1 MSDKKWTPQQ
11 RHCIEAHGGTL
22 LVSAA
27 AGSGKTSVLIERIAA
42 RVTDDKHPVDI
53 DKLLVVTFTK
63 AAAAEMKQRLS
74 LKFSELLAQRPADL
88 RLQHQQILLPHAS
101 ICTVDS
107 FCSSLIR
114 DNFHQLGISPQF
126 KVAEQQPLLLLR
138 KQSLTEA
145 LNEFYKEKHPDFLE
159 LTAMLTNGKNDSK
172 LTATVEKIYDF
183 IQSHPSPDDWL
194 NQTAALY
201 DTTAP
206 LFDTVWGEKI
216 YHQAK
221 SSLVKAS
228 TLYQKAMAIAQSETD
243 LAEKHYPA
251 IAADYAA
258 VLRLSE
264 CLEEKNWDSFFALL
278 SAFSSTS
285 LSPVRKC
292 QNEAAKKQ
300 AAALRGSAADCI
312 KTLQTL
318 ACGTEELCRQDI
330 QTTKRLVQTL
340 YRIVRRFSAIYGEKK
355 QQQNLMDFSDIEH
368 YALQLL
374 TTQDENGNRIP
385 TAIAKE
391 LSSQYEEILVDEYQD
406 TNAVQDALFSAL
418 SRDETNLFFVGDVK
432 QSIYGFRQAMPE
444 LFVGRRDRYAP
455 FEGNNYPAT
464 ITLGNNFRSRR
475 EVTDAV
481 NCVFRQLWG
490 ESIGGIQ
497 YNENEAL
504 IPTASYPES
513 EDFAPELLLADST
526 QYPDTDKDTL
536 EAAIIADRISQ
547 MVGTLSITLKDGTRR
562 PLQYGDCCILLR
574 NRASHAAT
582 YRTVLENRGISAVS
596 EAETG
601 FFGTA
606 EICLALSLLRCIDNP
621 LQDIPLTAV
630 LLSALFSFTPDDLA
644 TIRLHRKDCALYTAL
659 LAARQS
665 DDTVLAQKCGAF
677 LQTLTRY
684 RTLATT
690 LSVDR
695 LVQRLYEDFS
705 LPELYG
711 ARKQGRRRREN
722 LRLLHEQCA
731 RFEQNGFRGLSAF
744 VRYVDRLQVGG
755 ADLPAA
761 SLNAGAENAVSII
774 SIHGSKGLEFPV
786 VFLAGLRQS
795 FNQKSLQE
803 DLLLHPTLGAGIKR
817 RDAKTFNVY
826 KTISHQGVSLALRNH
841 ERAEEL
847 RVLYVAMTRA
857 KEKLCLV
864 FVDDHLQKKMQRFC
878 ETLDFQ
884 AAMSS
889 DTVLGASSMGQW
901 LLCSLLRLPRATAL
915 RETFGLDNVPLI
927 DDTTVW
933 DIRLP
938 LPLLEESATAENE
951 IAAVAPDEE
960 LVRQIRENMAY
971 TYPHEALTHSP
982 AKVAASELARQTT
995 NNPFVATARPKFM
1008 SGFGLTPAERGTA
1021 MHAFMQF
1028 AEYTAA
1034 AASLTDEVE
1043 RLTALAFLSKEQA
1056 ESLDKAR
1063 LRAFFESDL
1072 YERMSRAS
1080 RCLREYHFTFRQ
1092 PTDTEY
1098 LKASAVVQ
1106 GIADCVFEEEDGLV
1120 VVDYKTDHV
1129 KTAETLVE
1137 RYAAQLNIYREALQ
1151 TIFQKPVKECLLY
1164 SFSLNT
1170 TVRVE

>member
-1 MSDKKWTPQQ
+1 MSDKKWTEQQ

-42 RVTDDKHPVDI
+42 RVTDEKHPVDI

-74 LKFSELLAQRPADL
+74 LKFSELIAQHPQDL
-88 RLQHQQILLPHAS
+88 RLQRQQILLPHAS

-114 DNFHQLGISPQF
+114 EHFHQLGISPQF
-126 KVAEQQPLLLLR
+126 KVAEQQPLSLLR
-138 KQSLTEA
+138 KQSLNEA
-145 LNEFYKEKHPDFLE
+145 LNEFYEKKHPDFLE

-172 LTATVEKIYDF
+172 LTATIEKIYDF
-183 IQSHPSPDDWL
+183 IQSHPSPDAWL
-194 NQTAALY
+194 EQTSSLY
-201 DTTAP
+201 DSEAP
-206 LFDTVWGEKI
+206 LFDTVWGETI
-216 YHQAK
+216 YQQAK
-221 SSLVKAS
+221 VSLAKA
-228 TLYQKAMAIAQSETD
+228 TMLYQKALAIAQSEAV
-243 LAEKHYPA
+243 LAEKYYPA
-251 IAADYAA
+251 MAEDYAV
-258 VLRLSE
+258 VLQLSKRLD
-264 CLEEKNWDSFFALL
+264 EKDWDSFFDALTCF
-278 SAFSSTS
+278 SAAS
-285 LSPVRKC
+285 LLPVRKC

-300 AAALRGSAADCI
+300 AAALRGSAVDCL
-312 KTLQTL
+312 KALQSL
-318 ACGTEELCRQDI
+318 NCGTEQFCRQDI
-330 QTTKRLVQTL
+330 QTTKRLVHTL
-340 YRIVRRFSAIYGEKK
+340 YRIVRRFSAIYQAKK

-374 TTQDENGNRIP
+374 TTQDENGTRVP
-385 TAIAKE
+385 TAVAKE
-391 LSSQYEEILVDEYQD
+391 LSLQYEEILVDEYQD

-418 SRDETNLFFVGDVK
+418 SRNETNLFFVGDVK

-455 FEGNNYPAT
+455 FVGDNYPAT

-497 YNENEAL
+497 YNEAEAL

-513 EDFAPELLLADST
+513 ADFAPELLLADST
-526 QYPDTDKDTL
+526 AYPDTDKDTL
-536 EAAIIADRISQ
+536 EASIIADRIAQ
-547 MVGTLSITLKDGTRR
+547 LVGTLPITLKNGTTR

-582 YRTVLENRGISAVS
+582 YRTVLENRGIPAVS

-630 LLSALFSFTPDDLA
+630 LLSPLFSFTPDDLA
-644 TIRLHRKDCALYTAL
+644 NIRLYRKDCALYTAL
-659 LAARQS
+659 HAARHS
-665 DDTVLAQKCGAF
+665 DDTVLREKCERF
-677 LQTLTRY
+677 LQILTRY

-690 LSVDR
+690 LTVDR
-695 LVQRLYEDFS
+695 LVQRLYEDFC
-705 LPELYG
+705 LPEIWG
-711 ARKQGRRRREN
+711 ARKQGARRREN
-722 LRLLHEQCA
+722 LRLLHEQCS

-744 VRYVDRLQVGG
+744 VRYVDRLQAGQ

-761 SLNAGAENAVSII
+761 SLNAGAENAISII
-774 SIHGSKGLEFPV
+774 SIHGSKGLEFPI

-864 FVDDHLQKKMQRFC
+864 FADDHLPKKIQRFC
-878 ETLDFQ
+878 EELDFPT
-884 AAMSS
+884 AMSS

-901 LLCSLLRLPRATAL
+901 LVSSLLRLPFATAL
-915 RETFGLDNVPLI
+915 RDTFGLDAVPLI
-927 DDTTVW
+927 GDNTVW
-933 DIRLP
+933 DIRFP
-938 LPLLEESATAENE
+938 TPTLEESTTDDTE
-951 IAAVAPDEE
+951 IVAVAPDED

-971 TYPHEALTHSP
+971 TYPHEALTHTP
-982 AKVAASELARQTT
+982 AKVAASEISRQTT
-995 NNPFVATARPKFM
+995 NHRFVATARPKFM

-1028 AEYTAA
+1028 ADYSVA

-1056 ESLDKAR
+1056 ESLDTTR

-1080 RCLREYHFTFRQ
+1080 RLLREYHFTFQQ
-1092 PTDTEY
+1092 PIDTQTPTV
-1098 LKASAVVQ
+1098 SSVVQ
-1106 GIADCVFEEEDGLV
+1106 GIADCVFEEKDGLV

-1129 KTAETLVE
+1129 KTPEALVE
-1137 RYAAQLNIYREALQ
+1137 RYTAQLDIYRQALQ
-1151 TIFQKPVKECLLY
+1151 TIFPKPVKECLLY

>member
-1 MSDKKWTPQQ
+1 MPWTTEQKQ
-11 RHCIEAHGGTL
+11 CIESHDGTL

-27 AGSGKTSVLIERIAA
+27 AGSGKTSVLIERIAS
-42 RVTDDKHPVDI
+42 RVTDKKHPVDI

-74 LKFSELLAQRPADL
+74 VKFSELSAQNPNDL
-88 RLQHQQILLPHAS
+88 RLQHQQILLPNAS

-114 DNFHQLGISPQF
+114 EHFHQLGISPQF

-145 LNEFYKEKHPDFLE
+145 LTEFYQEKHPDFLE

-172 LTATVEKIYDF
+172 LTATIEKIYDF
-183 IQSHPSPDDWL
+183 IQSHPSPEAWL
-194 NQTAALY
+194 QQTATLY

-216 YHQAK
+216 YHQLEASLAK
-221 SSLVKAS
+221 AT
-228 TLYQKAMAIAQSETD
+228 TLYQKAMTIAQGEAD
-243 LAEKHYPA
+243 LAEKYYPA
-251 IAADYAA
+251 ISEDYAA

-264 CLEEKNWDSFFALL
+264 CLSEKNWDCFFALL
-278 SAFSSTS
+278 SNFSATPF
-285 LSPVRKC
+285 LAVRKC

-300 AAALRGSAADCI
+300 AASLRNSAADCI
-312 KTLQTL
+312 KSLQTL
-318 ACGTEELCRQDI
+318 DCGTEQLCKQDI
-330 QTTKRLVQTL
+330 HTTKRLVEML
-340 YRIVRRFSAIYGEKK
+340 YRIVRRFSAIYQEKK

-374 TTQDENGNRIP
+374 TTQDENGNRVP
-385 TAIAKE
+385 TTVAKE
-391 LSSQYEEILVDEYQD
+391 LSLQYEEILVDEYQD

-418 SRDETNLFFVGDVK
+418 SRDENNLFFVGDVK

-455 FEGNNYPAT
+455 FKGNNYPAT
-464 ITLGNNFRSRR
+464 ITLGNNFRSRH

-490 ESIGGIQ
+490 ECIGGIQ

-504 IPTASYPES
+504 IPTAKYPES
-513 EDFAPELLLADST
+513 TNFAPELLLADST
-526 QYPDTDKDTL
+526 EYPETDKDTL

-547 MVGTLSITLKDGTRR
+547 MIGKLSVTLKDGSTR

-582 YRTVLENRGISAVS
+582 YRTVLENRGIPAVS

-606 EICLALSLLRCIDNP
+606 EISLALSLLRCIDNP

-644 TIRLHRKDCALYTAL
+644 NIRLHRKDCALYTAL

-665 DDTVLAQKCGAF
+665 DNTALSQKCSAF

-695 LVQRLYEDFS
+695 LLRRLYEDFS
-705 LPELYG
+705 LPELWG
-711 ARKQGRRRREN
+711 ARKQGARRREN

-744 VRYVDRLQVGG
+744 VRYVDRLQAGQ

-786 VFLAGLRQS
+786 VFLAGLRQT
-795 FNQKSLQE
+795 FNQKGLQE

-817 RDAKTFNVY
+817 RDEKTFNVY

-864 FVDDHLQKKMQRFC
+864 FVDDHLPKKMQRFC
-878 ETLDFQ
+878 EELDFST
-884 AAMSS
+884 AMSS

-901 LLCSLLRLPRATAL
+901 LISSLLRLPGATSL
-915 RETFGLDNVPLI
+915 RDTFLLNAVPLI
-927 DDTTVW
+927 EDNTVW
-933 DIRLP
+933 DILFP
-938 LPLLEESATAENE
+938 TPVLQESVTAENE
-951 IAAVAPDEE
+951 MAAVAADED
-960 LVRQIRENMAY
+960 LVRQIRENMTY
-971 TYPHEALTHSP
+971 IYPHEELTHSP
-982 AKVAASELARQTT
+982 AKVAASEIARQTT

-1008 SGFGLTPAERGTA
+1008 SNFGLTPAERGTA

-1028 AEYTAA
+1028 ANYPAA
-1034 AASLTDEVE
+1034 ALSLADEIE
-1043 RLTALAFLSKEQA
+1043 RLTSLSFLSKEQA
-1056 ESLDKAR
+1056 DSLDTAR
-1063 LRAFFESDL
+1063 LRTFFESEL
-1072 YERMSRAS
+1072 YSRMCRAS

-1092 PTDTEY
+1092 PTDTKY

-1129 KTAETLVE
+1129 KTPEALVE

-1170 TVRVE
+1170 TITVK